1 MPKKVS
7 TALIKQRAAHRRQR
21 GAGFFSNIAKSIMK
35 IARIVK
41 DKKLISKGLN
51 LAGDLT
57 GHQGVKRAGQIAS
70 TVGLGKRRKG
80 AMKKKKGKG
89 LKLAGAG
96 RSVGKGHMCTK
107 KMGMGYGQSTKLAG
121 RLKMKH
127 MFP

>member
-1 MPKKVS
+1 MPKKN
-7 TALIKQRAAHRRQR
+7 TALVKRRTAHRKQM

-35 IARIVK
+35 IAKIVK

-70 TVGLGKRRKG
+70 NVGLGK
-80 AMKKKKGKG
+80 KKRVAKKRGKG

-96 RSVGKGHMCTK
+96 KGYTMGKGL
-107 KMGMGYGQSTKLAG
+107 KLTG